1 MEAYAFLF
9 TVASIAGMSTIA
21 DFLTSNILNE
31 TLADPL
37 VRIPINTVLVS
48 AFLKFILV
56 KSHLRQ
62 INLEEDE
69 DEDKEKDGDSNGD
82 DGGRNGS

>member
-21 DFLTSNILNE
+21 YFLTSIILNE

-48 AFLKFILV
+48 AFLKVILL
-56 KSHLRQ
+56 KSHQRQ

-69 DEDKEKDGDSNGD
+69 NEDIKEDGVSSGD
-82 DGGRNGS
+82 DGGRSGS